1 MALVT
6 LLWTIKAFGTGSFSF
21 LLLRYD
27 LSQLEN
33 GITLFD
39 PQDPDYDFDFVVED
53 MDEKVCNFLEFLI
66 LLVAQDDFDVGKFL
80 SIINKQHS
88 ESRTY
93 KCSADALQEVKV
105 VKKKLKSIDEESNF
119 G

>member
-1 MALVT
+1 
-6 LLWTIKAFGTGSFSF
+6 
-21 LLLRYD
+21 
-27 LSQLEN
+27 
-33 GITLFD
+33 
-39 PQDPDYDFDFVVED
+39 

-66 LLVAQDDFDVGKFL
+66 LLVAQVDFVGKFL